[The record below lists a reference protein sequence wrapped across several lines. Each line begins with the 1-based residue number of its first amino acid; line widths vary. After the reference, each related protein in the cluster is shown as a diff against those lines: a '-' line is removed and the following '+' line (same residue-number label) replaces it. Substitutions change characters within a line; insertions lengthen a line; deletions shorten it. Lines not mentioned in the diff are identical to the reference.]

1 MHTYMQWSPSQNRRR
16 RRRQISTKHSHVGNP
31 TDRHNWL
38 DRHSPRKYD
47 FDGGNVPQEAQL
59 ISILLSRQYDFFIEC
74 HTTETQTVLSNKTT
88 RNITFQVL
96 KNIKMA
102 WKSYQQNI
110 SDGVRLHEGPNW
122 PLLKNYPTIMN
133 ADRNPRCSKKE
144 RGRGMEHLCIV
155 LPFPLFLSHQR
166 DKAHACVQSGRFRSK
181 DDRPFSC

>member
-74 HTTETQTVLSNKTT
+74 HTTETQTVLSNTTT

-102 WKSYQQNI
+102 WKSCQQNI

-133 ADRNPRCSKKE
+133 ADRNPRCRKKE
-144 RGRGMEHLCIV
+144 GERNGASLHCSAISIV
-155 LPFPLFLSHQR
+155 SLTSER
-166 DKAHACVQSGRFRSK
+166 
-181 DDRPFSC
+181 